1 MIGKDG
7 SVASKGAAKGA
18 RSTSSFST
26 SSTQP
31 STTSSSYRGST
42 PSSSGKGHP
51 RRQVH
56 LATTNAA
63 ADAEPGDEEFM
74 DTIEEEP
81 HDDDQDANDQAP
93 DEQFDDEQAEEE
105 DCDVNELL
113 QVLTLTA
120 KRLSD
125 QTLARKFTNRPE
137 PEQQSK
143 LTAQDKST
151 THCSACGA
159 VGHWHK
165 DPECPRKKLADQ
177 LHPLRKRVPP
187 RVLVPRGHLLTEWA
201 FTMTMEAWRSTKPL
215 KMTTR

>member
-1 MIGKDG
+1 MSLQWVLACLIALVFLKNLRSTTSHFCRNPTTAELRPDCCDTMLLQYPEFRGAPPVIGKDG

-137 PEQQSK
+137 PEQQTLS
-143 LTAQDKST
+143 
-151 THCSACGA
+151 
-159 VGHWHK
+159 
-165 DPECPRKKLADQ
+165 
-177 LHPLRKRVPP
+177 
-187 RVLVPRGHLLTEWA
+187 VLEKN
-201 FTMTMEAWRSTKPL
+201 WRTSCIL
-215 KMTTR
+215 